1 MTPVAEDR
9 LPGSVLFACDR
20 NAIRSPMAAA
30 IMRHLYGHR
39 IWVDSVGVQTDDTAV
54 DPFAVAVMAEIGLDI
69 ARHVPKSFDEL
80 LDGSIDLIVSLSPQA
95 HHRAIDL
102 TDELSCD
109 AEYWPSV
116 DPTLAEGNRAVVLD
130 AYRQL
135 RDDLMAHIRRR
146 FPPTGLPQ
154 I

>member
-1 MTPVAEDR
+1 MSGG

-39 IWVDSVGVQTDDTAV
+39 VWVDSVGVQLRETEV
-54 DPFAVAVMAEIGLDI
+54 NSFAIAAMAEIGLDI
-69 ARHVPKSFDEL
+69 GGHVPKSFDEL
-80 LDGSIDLIVSLSPQA
+80 EDGSIDLIVSLSPQA
-95 HHRAIDL
+95 QHRAVEM
-102 TDELSCD
+102 TRTVSCD
-109 AEYWPSV
+109 VEYWPTA
-116 DPTLAEGNRAVVLD
+116 DPTNAEGSREAILA

-135 RDDLMAHIRRR
+135 RDDLMARIGQR

-154 I
+154 E

>member
-1 MTPVAEDR
+1 MDDR
-9 LPGSVLFACDR
+9 LPGSILFACDR

-39 IWVDSVGVQTDDTAV
+39 VYVASAGVQIDGAGV

-69 ARHVPKSFDEL
+69 AGHVPQSFDEL
-80 LDGSIDLIVSLSPQA
+80 VDGSIDLIVSLSPQA
-95 HHRAIDL
+95 HHWALDL
-102 TDELSCD
+102 THALPCD
-109 AEYWPSV
+109 VEYWSSS
-116 DPTLAEGNRAVVLD
+116 DPTLVDDRRDAILA

-135 RDDLMAHIRRR
+135 RDGLTARIRMR

-154 I
+154 E